1 MSRSADT
8 IIDALSDEEILYSDS
23 LATVTRN
30 WIIIPDPT
38 RRSQTII
45 PLARLSEVNAI
56 KVSYPG
62 LLVVASGLFVLAAA
76 AFCSKEGSGAGIPI
90 TLVGVGSVIAYLVSH
105 RAWVAFT
112 VGSAVTNTIAGTHK
126 AADEL
131 AAVVQSVQADLIRAT
146 REQSELAS

>member
-8 IIDALSDEEILYSDS
+8 IIDALSDEEILYAHS
-23 LATVTRN
+23 LATLTRN

-38 RRSQTII
+38 RRSQTIL
-45 PLARLSEVNAI
+45 PLARLSEVRAV

-62 LLVVASGLFVLAAA
+62 LLVIASGLFVMAAA
-76 AFCSKEGSGAGIPI
+76 AFCSKEGSGAGLPI
-90 TLVGVGSVIAYLVSH
+90 GLVGIGSLIAYFVSH

-112 VGSAVTNTIAGTHK
+112 VGSAVTNTVSGTHK

-131 AAVVQSVQADLIRAT
+131 ATVVQSVQADLIRAT